1 MNFRKTTKWLAHSY
15 CPGLTGWFSYFG
27 TKVYFPPNAWIFR
40 LACEQGI
47 YEAELLHLICGLST
61 DDSWYFD
68 VGANVGLM
76 SVPPL
81 FQRPNLKVMSF
92 EPSPNAAPY
101 LARTWQQS
109 PNKDRWV
116 VKKMAVGAAV
126 GEADFSFG
134 APALGGFDGLRSTQ
148 RVAIAGSQKVQIT
161 TLDHEWISLGRP
173 HVSFVKMDIEGAEL
187 QALEGAVALLSKCRP
202 YVIVEWY
209 GENLKPYGLSGV
221 ELLTFAARHDFD
233 VVSVPTMTVVRTW
246 PMLKATMLG
255 TSGFMLV
262 PKS

>member
-1 MNFRKTTKWLAHSY
+1 MNLRKTIKWLAHSY
-15 CPGLTGWFSYFG
+15 CPGLRGWFSYFG
-27 TKVYFPPNAWIFR
+27 TKVYFPPKAWIFR

-47 YEAELLHLICGLST
+47 YEAELLHMICGLSG

-76 SVPPL
+76 SVAPL
-81 FQRPNLKVMSF
+81 HQRPGLKVMSF

-101 LARTWQQS
+101 LEKTWQQS
-109 PNKDRWV
+109 PWKERWV
-116 VKKMAVGAAV
+116 VKKAAVGATV

-134 APALGGFDGLRSTQ
+134 AAALGGYDGLRSTQ
-148 RVAIAGSQKVQIT
+148 RVAVAGTQKVQIT
-161 TLDHEWISLGRP
+161 TLDYEWIRLGRP
-173 HVSFVKMDIEGAEL
+173 HVAFVKMDIEGAEL
-187 QALEGAVALLSKCRP
+187 QALAGALEMLKQCRP

-221 ELLTFAARHDFD
+221 ELLEFAKYNDYE
-233 VVSVPTMTVVRTW
+233 VVCVPTMTVVRTW
-246 PMLKATMLG
+246 PMLKATMLT

-262 PKS
+262 PMS